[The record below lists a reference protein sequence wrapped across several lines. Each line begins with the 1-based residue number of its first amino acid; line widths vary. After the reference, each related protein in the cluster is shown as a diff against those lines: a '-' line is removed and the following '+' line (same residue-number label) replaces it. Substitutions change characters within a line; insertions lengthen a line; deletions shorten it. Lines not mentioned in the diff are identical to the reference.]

1 MPDFEK
7 RPAPSVDLK
16 TSVAKPTARFDN
28 LAGGETPATSTG
40 KPLLGPGGGTVSA
53 LSAVFSA
60 VFGDE
65 HPAQQRSEPPPGK
78 APGPAP
84 TPNPAPG
91 PAPTPNQPA
100 GKDAPA
106 PIQPP
111 PPLLLNCPPPGER
124 TPEQQKQIDAALRV
138 AQDKLSYGAFDWQIT
153 DKDARTA
160 LGALRG
166 LPPELRTVAI
176 DKLDPTSFS
185 RLLSEVPEGE
195 RTQFKD
201 LISSCAD
208 PARKL
213 QLFAAYHKAH
223 VKGDAAERDGKDG
236 NDPKAKQERAAIVE
250 ETEREVD
257 AESAFL
263 LKQVQA
269 GKLTPAQLQQYMS
282 GKESEHQAEMK
293 SGKSQAGTLE
303 GVPDAQRVEYVKERT
318 ESLLSYGLT
327 DWKITDAEAR
337 KSLQL
342 LTTLPPALQN
352 QAVKSLAPEAFGR
365 FLRELP
371 DDAREQV
378 RPLMDSCDDPALKLQ
393 LYGVYHKGQ
402 IRSDAAREKEKT
414 ADEGSWPGRSS
425 AQAENLRINNRR
437 DTIIETTD
445 QEIDE
450 EVAFLLAQQK
460 DGKPVT
466 MADFDQL
473 VRRKDREHQIEM
485 KYNVNLTNDRGV
497 RSLNTVDG
505 GNVKFA
511 QGQKIVWEE
520 GELAQLESGLARMPR
535 EHVIGNPLIRE
546 IRRAAMDEQD
556 AQDIGSGLRKE
567 PNVGGDH
574 SSRGNVRIFD
584 AGVFGTYRHTGDSR
598 ERADPSLGGLGGPT
612 ISAIEETII
621 HEFGHDMHTQDPDA
635 YKDFQAAAGWQGG
648 KHDPGRIPDPA
659 LGSPDEQ
666 PLPGAQTQDTWWY
679 ARTKPSDHFAE
690 TYMKAILVPDKLAH
704 DLLDAP
710 AQRTQNRQSDLQAKQ
725 KLLEELEKKDP
736 KPEAAIKKA
745 RTDIA
750 QAEAALHEAEQDQA
764 GQEKQ
769 FNVMRNQVF
778 HANDATSAAEKRLAE
793 KGVPPEKIREF
804 TAQAKRA
811 LTPQQ
816 IEQLEAQVTP

>member
-7 RPAPSVDLK
+7 RPVPSVDLK
-16 TSVAKPTARFDN
+16 TSVAKPTARLDSS
-28 LAGGETPATSTG
+28 AGGESPVASTG
-40 KPLLGPGGGTVSA
+40 KPLLGQGGGTVSA
-53 LSAVFSA
+53 LSAVFSGL
-60 VFGDE
+60 FGDE
-65 HPAQQRSEPPPGK
+65 HPAQQRNEPPPGK
-78 APGPAP
+78 APAPA
-84 TPNPAPG
+84 PAPG
-91 PAPTPNQPA
+91 PAPWPVPAPSPPPGKAPAPNQP
-100 GKDAPA
+100 
-106 PIQPP
+106 PP
-111 PPLLLNCPPPGER
+111 QLVLNCPPPGER
-124 TPEQQKQIDAALRV
+124 TPEQQKQIDAALQV
-138 AQDKLSYGAFDWQIT
+138 AQDKLSYGVLDWQIT

-166 LPPELRTVAI
+166 LPPELRSVAI

-185 RLLSEVPEGE
+185 RLLREVPEGE

-201 LISSCAD
+201 LIASCAD
-208 PARKL
+208 PARQL
-213 QLFAAYHKAH
+213 QLFAAYHKAN
-223 VKGDAAERDGKDG
+223 VKGDAAERDRAEG

-257 AESAFL
+257 AESSFL
-263 LKQVQA
+263 LKQVQE

-282 GKESEHQAEMK
+282 GKESEHQAEMQ
-293 SGKSQAGTLE
+293 SRKSQAGTLE
-303 GVPDAQRVEYVKERT
+303 GIPDAQRVEYVKERT

-342 LTTLPPALQN
+342 LTALPPALQN
-352 QAVKSLAPEAFGR
+352 QAVKSLAPEAFAR

-378 RPLMDSCDDPALKLQ
+378 RPLLDSCDDPALKLQ

-414 ADEGSWPGRSS
+414 ADEGSWPGRSDR
-425 AQAENLRINNRR
+425 QVENLRLNNRR
-437 DTIIETTD
+437 DEIIDETD
-445 QEIDE
+445 AEIDE

-485 KYNVNLTNDRGV
+485 KYNVNLTNDRGA
-497 RSLNTVDG
+497 RSLNTVKG

-520 GELAQLESGLARMPR
+520 SELAQLESGLARMPR
-535 EHVIGNPLIRE
+535 EHVIGNPLIQE
-546 IRRAAMDEQD
+546 IRRAAMDEED
-556 AQDIGSGLRKE
+556 VANIRSGKKTE
-567 PNVGGDH
+567 PRIGGDH
-574 SSRGNVRIFD
+574 SRSGNVRIFD
-584 AGVFGTYRHTGDSR
+584 NGVVGTYRHTGDSR

-621 HEFGHDMHTQDPDA
+621 HEFGHDMHTQNSDA
-635 YKDFQAAAGWQGG
+635 YEDFQAAAGWQGR

-666 PLPGAQTQDTWWY
+666 PLPGAQNPDTWGY

-710 AQRTQNRQSDLQAKQ
+710 AQRTQNRETELQAKRT
-725 KLLEELEKKDP
+725 LLEQLKLQNP
-736 KPEAAIKKA
+736 KPEAAITKA
-745 RTDIA
+745 NTDIA
-750 QAEAALHEAEQDQA
+750 QAEAALAEAQQDQE
-764 GQEKQ
+764 GQKSQ

-793 KGVPPEKIREF
+793 KGVPPEKIQEF